1 MGFERSEGQ
10 GKEGRE
16 GRREGEGWV
25 AACRRRWAARGPHT
39 PPTAPNKKPGKTP
52 TTNQRP
58 TNRQVQLL
66 GIVNLEAGT
75 TVAGARGY
83 YLLGEGVLLNQALIN
98 AALQFSVTRG
108 FTPVHTP
115 FFMRQ
120 EIMAECAQLSQF
132 DEELYKAR
140 FCRGGL

>member
-1 MGFERSEGQ
+1 MNGPR
-10 GKEGRE
+10 GKGRRGGE
-16 GRREGEGWV
+16 ERREGGGL
-25 AACRRRWAARGPHT
+25 CGGLQPPLGRPRGPPT
-39 PPTAPNKKPGKTP
+39 PPTAPNNNRKN
-52 TTNQRP
+52 TNQP
-58 TNRQVQLL
+58 TAPQVQLL

-140 FCRGGL
+140 RTGEGVYRGGV